1 MSGAELRIGM
11 VGAGTM
17 ARAHSLALGLAPN
30 LYPDLPLRPRLVA
43 VADVNDRLASQLAAH
58 FGYER
63 IEPDWRSLLDAID
76 VDLVVVCLPPTQ
88 NRDVILG
95 AAAVG
100 KHVVSE
106 KPLATS
112 AEVAAE
118 LLEACR
124 AAGVFHGLGAAYRWT
139 PALRA
144 IRAMLDRGELGE
156 VRSIRASFLL
166 DYGADPDVPLLWRF
180 QRALAGG
187 GIAIDTGY
195 HLVDC
200 ARYLVGEIAA
210 VQGLSATFITER
222 RLPSADATGNRGGGV
237 ADDVAAGRAVVMGRV
252 DVEDAAA
259 ALVTFDGGA
268 YGVLETSRVAI
279 GKRVALEI
287 EVFGSLGSAGW
298 DLERGDELRVC
309 LPGEPTTFGYRRV
322 LVNPAHPGAAALLA
336 GGAEGTSVGWIGQEC
351 AMWQEFIAAIAEGR
365 RAHADFED
373 GVRDGAVIDALYAS
387 AASGVRTAVADPIG
401 ARGSVPMVTA

>member
-1 MSGAELRIGM
+1 MTERGELRIGM

-17 ARAHSLALGLAPN
+17 ARAHSLALVLAPN

-43 VADVNDRLASQLAAH
+43 VADVNRRLATELAGR
-58 FGYER
+58 FDYER
-63 IEPDWRSLLDAID
+63 IEPDWQSLLDAID

-88 NRDVILG
+88 NREVILG

-112 AEVAAE
+112 AEVSAE

-124 AAGVFHGLGAAYRWT
+124 SAGVFHGLGAAYRWT

-144 IRAMLDRGELGE
+144 IRAMLARGELGE

-166 DYGADPDVPLLWRF
+166 DYGADPDTPLLWRF
-180 QRALAGG
+180 RRSLAGG

-200 ARYLVGEIAA
+200 ARYLVGEIDA
-210 VQGLSATFITER
+210 VQGLTATFITER

-237 ADDVAAGRAVVMGRV
+237 NGEGEARTAVVMGPV

-259 ALVTFDGGA
+259 ALVTFESGA

-279 GKRVALEI
+279 GKRVALDI

-309 LPGEPTTFGYRRV
+309 LPGEPATFGYRRV
-322 LVNPAHPGAAALLA
+322 LINPAHPGAAELLA
-336 GGAEGTSVGWIGQEC
+336 GGAEGTSVGWIGQES
-351 AMWQEFIAAIAEGR
+351 AMWQEFITAIAEGR
-365 RAHADFED
+365 GAHADFED
-373 GVRDGAVIDALYAS
+373 GLCDSAVIDALYES
-387 AASGVRTAVADPIG
+387 AASGTRVAIE
-401 ARGSVPMVTA
+401 RGLPMVTA

>member
-1 MSGAELRIGM
+1 MNGAAELRIGM

-43 VADVNDRLASQLAAH
+43 VADVNVRLATHLAAQ
-58 FGYER
+58 FAYER
-63 IEPDWRSLLDAID
+63 VEPDWRSMLDAID
-76 VDLVVVCLPPTQ
+76 VDLIVVCLPPTQ
-88 NRDVILG
+88 TKDLILG

-112 AEVAAE
+112 VEASAE
-118 LLEACR
+118 LLAAVR

-200 ARYLVGEIAA
+200 ARYLVGEIEA
-210 VQGLSATFITER
+210 VQGLTATFITER
-222 RLPSADATGNRGGGV
+222 RLPSTDATGNRGGGTNGTG
-237 ADDVAAGRAVVMGRV
+237 ADDASRTTVAMGPV

-259 ALVTFDGGA
+259 ALVTFEGGA

-279 GKRVALEI
+279 GKRVALDI

-298 DLERGDELRVC
+298 ELERGDELRVC
-309 LPGEPTTFGYRRV
+309 LPGDPATFGYRRV

-351 AMWQEFIAAIAEGR
+351 AMWQEFITAIAEGR
-365 RAHADFED
+365 GAHADFED
-373 GVRDGAVIDALYAS
+373 GVRDAAVIDALYAS
-387 AASGVRTAVADPIG
+387 AASGTRVAVD
-401 ARGSVPMVTA
+401 RGISMVTA